1 LNHLQLHGITL
12 MDVGTND
19 PSFVIKVLQAT
30 GTKLDSLQ
38 TGHELVDFA
47 RTAAKLRRAAKS
59 LEHHLSDETANGS
72 NSKDDKSEDSSPNKK
87 EINTQSAAD
96 EPQLEHHNSTKMVVH
111 GILDSSTQV
120 LTKVSEVAIEMV
132 KDLSA
137 EEMSDLLLIYST
149 IPLQVDDLVNAIDD
163 ETRRR
168 LKVLGFKGP
177 TESVQD
183 LARRAFDCSIL
194 TSNTLSSEAE
204 SSSAI
209 DTIKNGIKSIFGVN
223 EDRAEVSEEDMAAL
237 AALAETAQRTT
248 TLIQET
254 LGRMEQI
261 RQGTGRD
268 TESLLR
274 GVEQGAAI
282 ELGRC
287 QELVAA
293 YRRIDFSTGIRTRR
307 YDIARRRD
315 ISKRILSR
323 LFP

>member
-1 LNHLQLHGITL
+1 
-12 MDVGTND
+12 MPTN
-19 PSFVIKVLQAT
+19 SN
-30 GTKLDSLQ
+30 
-38 TGHELVDFA
+38 
-47 RTAAKLRRAAKS
+47 
-59 LEHHLSDETANGS
+59 TANGS

-96 EPQLEHHNSTKMVVH
+96 EPQLLEHHNSTKMVVH

-137 EEMSDLLLIYST
+137 EETSDLLLIYST